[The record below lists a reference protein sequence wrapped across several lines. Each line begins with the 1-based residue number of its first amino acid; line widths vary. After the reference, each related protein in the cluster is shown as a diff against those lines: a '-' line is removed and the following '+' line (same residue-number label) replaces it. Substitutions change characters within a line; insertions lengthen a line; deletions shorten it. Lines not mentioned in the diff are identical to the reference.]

1 MADPPSSRTEWL
13 PPQAPGTRAA
23 PPPEPASPAAP
34 PGRPPTSR
42 APSSPANGLA
52 VTSIVLSV
60 CALGLLVL
68 SLGLSFALSLPL
80 AGGAWVCAS
89 RARRQGMTGQGQAAR
104 ILALLALALG
114 AAAMVVWLVLIASG
128 FSPDDLQ
135 RDLERELERQR
146 RSDDPVTG
154 IRELRAGFA
163 VMLGR

>member
-1 MADPPSSRTEWL
+1 MVDPPSSRTEWL

-34 PGRPPTSR
+34 P
-42 APSSPANGLA
+42 APAAAGSNGLA
-52 VTSIVLSV
+52 VTSIVLSL

-89 RARRQGMTGQGQAAR
+89 RARRQGTTGQGQAAR

-114 AAAMVVWLVLIASG
+114 VAALIVWLVLIASG

-146 RSDDPVTG
+146 RSDDPVTR
-154 IRELRAGFA
+154 IRELRAGAA